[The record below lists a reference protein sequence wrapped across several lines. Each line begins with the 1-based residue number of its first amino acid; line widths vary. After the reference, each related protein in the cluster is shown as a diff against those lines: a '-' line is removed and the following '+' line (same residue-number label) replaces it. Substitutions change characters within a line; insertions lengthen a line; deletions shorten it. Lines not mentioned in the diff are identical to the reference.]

1 MRPLIPLLL
10 LLGLG
15 CGRGP
20 GPQAPVPQSMNESL
34 ERFLAAV
41 KAKDLNRMGALWGN
55 DRGPAAGRMKPDEL
69 RMKLTVIQIYLN
81 HTGYRVI
88 EGPLPVP
95 ARDDLRTYRVE
106 LQRPTGCNHVVQI
119 DVIRTGGGGW
129 LVLDPHLES
138 AGNPAAKC
146 QPGAAGTRP

>member
-1 MRPLIPLLL
+1 MRRLLPLLV
-10 LLGLG
+10 LLGMA

-41 KAKDLNRMGALWGN
+41 KAKDLSSMGSLWGTE
-55 DRGPAAGRMKPDEL
+55 RGPAAGRMKTDDL
-69 RMKLTVIQIYLN
+69 RKKLTVIQIYLN

-88 EGPLPVP
+88 EGPLTVP

-106 LQRPTGCNHVVQI
+106 LQRPTGCNQVVQI
-119 DVIRTGGGGW
+119 DVIRTRSGGW

-146 QPGAAGTRP
+146 QPGATGTRP